1 MKLQRT
7 ATCPKLVLLRGLSV
21 RATTAVPNLILM
33 VVSLSWLFSGG
44 LSSAAFSQEPRRSA
58 KTAELERSLRA
69 IVEGAGDVA
78 VVYHN
83 LGDGEHVDI
92 KGDERIHPASTMK
105 VPVMMEVFRQSEE
118 GTLPLDGR
126 IRLKNEFAS
135 IADGS
140 RFSLN
145 VADDSETTLYRHL
158 GEERTVRELVRL
170 MITESS
176 NLATNLVIER
186 VTPTRVSALMKSLG
200 AEEVR
205 VLRGVEDNRAFAQ
218 GLNNETTARGLAT
231 ILRQLAERRVVSAE
245 ASEAMLSILRG
256 QKFNEGIPAGLPP
269 GVPVAHKTGSITA
282 IAHDAA
288 IVEPPGRPPYVLVVL
303 TRGIKDPAKAHTLM
317 ARVSRAVYEHVVGP

>member
-1 MKLQRT
+1 M
-7 ATCPKLVLLRGLSV
+7 
-21 RATTAVPNLILM
+21 
-33 VVSLSWLFSGG
+33 
-44 LSSAAFSQEPRRSA
+44 
-58 KTAELERSLRA
+58 
-69 IVEGAGDVA
+69 
-78 VVYHN
+78 
-83 LGDGEHVDI
+83 
-92 KGDERIHPASTMK
+92 
-105 VPVMMEVFRQSEE
+105 
-118 GTLPLDGR
+118 DGR

-245 ASEAMLSILRG
+245 ASEGMLAILRG
-256 QKFNEGIPAGLPP
+256 QKFNAGIPAGLPP
-269 GVPVAHKTGSITA
+269 ACRWRIR
-282 IAHDAA
+282 
-288 IVEPPGRPPYVLVVL
+288 PGRSRPSHT
-303 TRGIKDPAKAHTLM
+303 TRRSSSLPA
-317 ARVSRAVYEHVVGP
+317 ARRMSWSC